1 MKKESL
7 GSKIFSYVSMTIIAL
22 IILVPVVWGIS
33 LAFRTNM
40 EIISMSGININTFI
54 PKNFTMDGFTR
65 MFSKLDFLVVF
76 KNTIFV
82 SAVVTFGSM
91 LLNTMAGYAFARIDF
106 VGKKALF
113 LLVVATLIMPIEVLI
128 VPLYMQVTSMKMVN
142 TFSSLII
149 PFLASGFG
157 IFFMRQF
164 FTTIPKEL
172 DESAYLDG
180 CGRYRTFFHILLP
193 LSKTPLITL
202 GLIAF
207 LAQWD
212 SFVIPVT
219 FMSGRSK
226 MLLQVALSYLS
237 FDELINDIPLVFAG
251 LIVAS
256 VPVVILFV
264 SLQKYYVAGIATS
277 GLKG

>member
-1 MKKESL
+1 MKKES
-7 GSKIFSYVSMTIIAL
+7 KISVLVSYLSLILISLTIVLPLLWGVSM
-22 IILVPVVWGIS
+22 
-33 LAFRTNM
+33 AFRSNQ
-40 EIISMSGININTFI
+40 EIITMQEFSISTFI
-54 PKNFTMDGFTR
+54 PKKVTLEGFYR
-65 MFSKLDFLVVF
+65 MFSKLNFVTVF
-76 KNTIFV
+76 KNTLIV
-82 SAVVTFGSM
+82 AIIVTFGSM
-91 LLNTMAGYAFARIDF
+91 ILNTMAGYAFARINF
-106 VGKKALF
+106 IGKKPLF

-128 VPLYMQVTSMKMVN
+128 VPLYMQVVNMKLVN
-142 TFSSLII
+142 TYYSLII

-164 FTTIPKEL
+164 ILGLPIEL

-180 CGRYRTFFHILLP
+180 CGRFRTFYHILLP

-212 SFVIPVT
+212 SFVVPVT
-219 FMSGRSK
+219 FVTGREK

-237 FDELINDIPLVFAG
+237 FDELINDVSLVFAG

-256 VPVVILFV
+256 IPVVILFV
-264 SLQKYYVAGIATS
+264 CLQKYYVVGIATS

>member
-1 MKKESL
+1 MNKENRAS
-7 GSKIFSYVSMTIIAL
+7 IAL
-22 IILVPVVWGIS
+22 
-33 LAFRTNM
+33 AY
-40 EIISMSGININTFI
+40 ISMSIIGLVIIVPILWGVSMAFRSNAEIVNMKGLNINTFI
-54 PKNFTMDGFTR
+54 PENFTLDGFSR
-65 MFSKLDFLVVF
+65 MFSRLNFAVVF
-76 KNTIFV
+76 RNTVFV
-82 SAVVTFGSM
+82 AIAVTAGSM
-91 LLNTMAGYAFARIDF
+91 FLNTMAGYAFARTNF
-106 VGKKALF
+106 FGKKILF
-113 LLVVATLIMPIEVLI
+113 VIVVATLIMPIEVLI
-128 VPLYMQVTSMKMVN
+128 VPLYMMVANFGLVN
-142 TFSSLII
+142 TYSSLII

-164 FTTIPKEL
+164 FATIPREL

-180 CGRYRTFFHILLP
+180 CGRYRAFFHILLP
-193 LSKTPLITL
+193 LAKTPLVTL

-219 FMSGRSK
+219 FVSGREK

-237 FDELINDIPLVFAG
+237 FDDLINDVSLIFAG